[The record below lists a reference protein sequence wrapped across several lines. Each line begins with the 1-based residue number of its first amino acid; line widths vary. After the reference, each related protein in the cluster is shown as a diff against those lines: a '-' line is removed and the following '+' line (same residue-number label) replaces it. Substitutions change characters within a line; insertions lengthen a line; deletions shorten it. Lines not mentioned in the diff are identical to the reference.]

1 MVLQGHL
8 ERLSVVDLVLVRL
21 DYFVHVARVAR
32 DYYLRGV
39 GIPLQVVD
47 LLTLRQA
54 HHTNR
59 LIQVQVVVAIRL
71 EEENLTIASSCH
83 EHCLGGG
90 ELKFANW
97 RVVSLE
103 HYIQLNVAII
113 NADNSDDTTIISHSC

>member
-1 MVLQGHL
+1 M
-8 ERLSVVDLVLVRL
+8 
-21 DYFVHVARVAR
+21 
-32 DYYLRGV
+32 
-39 GIPLQVVD
+39 
-47 LLTLRQA
+47 
-54 HHTNR
+54 
-59 LIQVQVVVAIRL
+59 AIRL

-113 NADNSDDTTIISHSC
+113 NAYNSDDT